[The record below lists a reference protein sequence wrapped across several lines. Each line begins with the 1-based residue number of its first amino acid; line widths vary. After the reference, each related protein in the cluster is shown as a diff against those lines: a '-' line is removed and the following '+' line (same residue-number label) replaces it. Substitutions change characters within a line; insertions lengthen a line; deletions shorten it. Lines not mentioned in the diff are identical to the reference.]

1 MEEPNGKKKDREHVS
16 LILHQKI
23 YDLILD
29 VYPVITK
36 TFPKRQRIMLGGRL
50 QESLITLL
58 SIATTINIEKKATI
72 SQFRRMDTEIQKVKM
87 FIRLAKDLKF
97 ISFKKY
103 EYLQKKVIEVGKIT
117 GGYRKFYF
125 NGKD

>member
-1 MEEPNGKKKDREHVS
+1 M
-16 LILHQKI
+16 
-23 YDLILD
+23 Y
-29 VYPVITK
+29 
-36 TFPKRQRIMLGGRL
+36 KRQ
-50 QESLITLL
+50 LL
-58 SIATTINIEKKATI
+58 SIATTINIEKKATV

-125 NGKD
+125 NEKD